1 MFHAFLGEKLPD
13 WKAAAALVRKIA
25 ENYKLPYYTMSPT
38 YSVCADHGYLV
49 GEQHTCPYCGKEA
62 EVYSRITGYYRPVKN
77 WNDGKTQEFRDRK
90 VYDISRSTLRR
101 AGAAGSQVTVEGHV
115 AQKPPAGELLLFAT
129 RTCPN
134 CAQAERLLEE
144 AGIPFRKVLAEEEPD
159 LAVRYGVRQAPTLVA
174 DGGQAPV
181 KVVGLGNVRK
191 FIEDNRPAEAG

>member
-1 MFHAFLGEKLPD
+1 MEK
-13 WKAAAALVRKIA
+13 
-25 ENYKLPYYTMSPT
+25 T
-38 YSVCADHGYLV
+38 
-49 GEQHTCPYCGKEA
+49 
-62 EVYSRITGYYRPVKN
+62 
-77 WNDGKTQEFRDRK
+77 
-90 VYDISRSTLRR
+90 
-101 AGAAGSQVTVEGHV
+101 
-115 AQKPPAGELLLFAT
+115 PPAGELLLFAT

-174 DGGQAPV
+174 DDGQAPV